1 MRADRTRGVHS
12 SRIRARLRPHADL
25 LKHPWAFALR
35 VLKGFRAN
43 QGYLLAGAIA
53 YNALLSIVP
62 LLILILI
69 VLTNFVGEAELLATL
84 GRYMDLIVPGES
96 NSIVQGLAVFMS
108 HRRVIGW
115 VLVATLIFFSSLAFT
130 VLENAMS
137 VIFFHRVAIRRR
149 RYFVSALIPFC
160 YILLLGIGLLV
171 VTFVS
176 SALETMGRESIAVF
190 GRTWS
195 LGGISAFLLYLIGV
209 AGEILVLTSIYMV
222 MPVGRPSWRHALLG
236 GVTAGLLWELT
247 RHVLVWYFTTLS
259 QVNVVYGSFATTIVV
274 LLSLEIAALV
284 LLLGAQVIA
293 EYERS
298 IRGHAGGAAQ
308 PLRTA

>member
-1 MRADRTRGVHS
+1 MRADRTGGGRS
-12 SRIRARLRPHADL
+12 ARIKSRLRPHADV
-25 LKHPWAFALR
+25 LKHPWAFAIR

-69 VLTNFVGEAELLATL
+69 VLTNFVGQGELLATL
-84 GRYMDLIVPGES
+84 GRYLELIVPGQS
-96 NSIVQGLAVFMS
+96 DAILQGLALFLS
-108 HRRVIGW
+108 HRKVIGW
-115 VLVATLIFFSSLAFT
+115 FLVATLIFFSSLAFT

-149 RYFVSALIPFC
+149 RYLISALIPFC

-176 SALETMGRESIAVF
+176 SALETMGRESIDVF
-190 GRTWS
+190 GRAWS
-195 LGGISAFLLYLIGV
+195 LGGISALLLYLIGV
-209 AGEILVLTSIYMV
+209 TGEILVLTSIYMV
-222 MPVGRPSWRHALLG
+222 MPVGRPSWRHALIG
-236 GVTAGLLWELT
+236 GITAGLLWELT

-259 QVNVVYGSFATTIVV
+259 EVNVVYGSFATTIVV

-298 IRGHAGGAAQ
+298 IRRPHGGAAQ